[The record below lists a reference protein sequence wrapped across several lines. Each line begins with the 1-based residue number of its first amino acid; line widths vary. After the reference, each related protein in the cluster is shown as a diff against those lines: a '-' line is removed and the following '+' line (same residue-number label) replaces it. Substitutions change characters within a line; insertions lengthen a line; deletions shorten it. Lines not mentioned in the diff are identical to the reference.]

1 MDKPFRIGGEVR
13 RLNNLIKRR
22 IDADPIFTEQN
33 KVTGTHGYVLGFI
46 CRKNEKNEY
55 VYQKDVE
62 QAFSI
67 RRSSATEILN
77 TMETNDLIVRESSDS
92 DKRLKRLVVT
102 EKGLQTHKTI
112 ISRLDA
118 IDDEMR
124 SVLTDSEYDA
134 LKSIL
139 IKLENNLLEKEALWQ
154 KQ

>member
-22 IDADPIFTEQN
+22 IDADPIFIEQN
-33 KVTGTHGYVLGFI
+33 KVTGTHGYILGFI
-46 CRKNEKNEY
+46 CRKNEKNEV
-55 VYQKDVE
+55 VYQKDIE

-77 TMETNDLIVRESSDS
+77 TMETNGLIVREASDI
-92 DKRLKRLVVT
+92 DKRLKKLVIT

-112 ISRLDA
+112 ISRLNA
-118 IDDEMR
+118 IDDEMC
-124 SVLTDSEYDA
+124 SVLTESEYEA

-139 IKLENNLLEKEALWQ
+139 IKLPVSS
-154 KQ
+154 